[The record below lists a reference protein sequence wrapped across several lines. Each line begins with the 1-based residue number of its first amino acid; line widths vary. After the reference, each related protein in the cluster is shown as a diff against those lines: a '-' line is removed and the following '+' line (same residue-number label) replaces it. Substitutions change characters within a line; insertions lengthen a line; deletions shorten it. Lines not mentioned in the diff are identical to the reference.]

1 MKLEKLTIHKI
12 HDLLKNK
19 EVSYSEVAESVLN
32 QIETQ
37 NETNGA
43 YLYTDPDAVRE
54 QAEALDKNGTLPENP
69 LFGIPFG
76 LKDNFCT
83 DNMPMTCASKML
95 ENFKPPYNAT
105 AYERIKNAGGVL
117 LGKTNMDEFAMGS
130 STETS
135 YFKVTKNPWDL
146 TKVPGGSSG
155 GSAAAVAADMAYY
168 TLGTDTGGSIRQP
181 SSFCATV
188 GLKPTYGL
196 VSRYGV
202 TAFASS
208 FDQVGPITKDVT
220 DCALVLNTITGHDV
234 KDTTSLELA
243 KKDYTLSL
251 TKDIKG
257 LKIGISDAFMG
268 ENLQPEVRAAIDNAV
283 TVYREL
289 GAEIVPVCA
298 KCLDHA
304 LAAYYIIS
312 SAEASTNMSRYD
324 GVRYGYRAEDYRD
337 LEDMYIK
344 TRTEGFGT
352 EVKRRIIL
360 GSYVLSSGYYDAYYN
375 KAMRVRT
382 MIREDFNRIFESCDV
397 LLTPTTA
404 TTAFGIGER
413 SDDPLA
419 MYLTDVYT
427 VPANIV
433 GAPALSL
440 PCGFDDSGMPIGLQ
454 LMGPL
459 LCEETIL
466 KAAYAFESETD
477 FHTQQPKNK

>member
-1 MKLEKLTIHKI
+1 LKLETLTIHEI
-12 HDLLKNK
+12 HDLLKDK
-19 EVSYSEVAESVLN
+19 KISYSEVAESVLT
-32 QIETQ
+32 QIEEQ
-37 NETNGA
+37 NDNNGA
-43 YLYTDPDAVRE
+43 YLYTDPEAVRE
-54 QAEALDKNGTLPENP
+54 QAQSLDKEGIVPENP
-69 LFGIPFG
+69 LYGIPFG

-95 ENFKPPYNAT
+95 ENFYPPYNAT
-105 AYERIKNAGGVL
+105 AYESIKNAGGVL

-135 YFKVTKNPWDL
+135 YFKLTKNPWDL
-146 TKVPGGSSG
+146 SKVPGGSSG
-155 GSAAAVAADMAYY
+155 GSAAAVAANMAYY

-188 GLKPTYGL
+188 GFKPTYGL

-202 TAFASS
+202 TALASS
-208 FDQVGPITKDVT
+208 FDQVGPITKDIT
-220 DCALVLNTITGHDV
+220 DCALVLNAITGHDA
-234 KDTTSLELA
+234 KDTTSLNQP
-243 KKDYTLSL
+243 KKDYTQCL

-257 LKIGISDAFMG
+257 LKVGVCDAFMG
-268 ENLQPEVRAAIDNAV
+268 DNLQPEIRAAIDNAIE
-283 TVYREL
+283 VYRNL

-298 KCLDHA
+298 QYLDHA

-324 GVRYGYRAEDYRD
+324 GVRYGFRAEDYND

-344 TRTEGFGT
+344 SRSEGLGL

-382 MIREDFNRIFESCDV
+382 MIREDFNRMFESCDV

-433 GAPALSL
+433 GAPALSM
-440 PCGFDDSGMPIGLQ
+440 PCGFDTKGMPIGLQ
-454 LMGPL
+454 LMGPV

-477 FHTQQPKNK
+477 FHKQQPKIN

>member
-1 MKLEKLTIHKI
+1 LKLETLTIHEI
-12 HDLLKNK
+12 VDLLKNK
-19 EVSYSEVAESVLN
+19 EISYSEVVDSVLK
-32 QIETQ
+32 QIEGQ
-37 NETNGA
+37 NEKYGA
-43 YLYTDPDAVRE
+43 YLYTDPDGVRE
-54 QAEALDKNGTLPENP
+54 QAKALDDKGVTPQNP
-69 LFGIPFG
+69 LYGIPYG

-83 DNMPMTCASKML
+83 DHMPMTCASKML
-95 ENFKPPYNAT
+95 ENFRPPYNAT
-105 AYERIKNAGGVL
+105 AYESIKNAGGIL

-155 GSAAAVAADMAYY
+155 GSAAAVAANMAYY
-168 TLGTDTGGSIRQP
+168 SLGTDTGGSIRQP

-208 FDQVGPITKDVT
+208 FDQVGPITKDIT
-220 DCALVLNTITGHDV
+220 DCALVLNAIAGHDA
-234 KDTTSLELA
+234 KDTTSLNLD
-243 KKDYTLSL
+243 KKDYTQCL

-257 LKIGISDAFMG
+257 LKVGICDSFMG
-268 ENLQPEVRAAIDNAV
+268 DNLQPEIRAAIDAAIE
-283 TVYREL
+283 VYRDL

-298 KCLDHA
+298 QFLDHA

-324 GVRYGYRAEDYRD
+324 GVRYGYRAEDYND
-337 LEDMYIK
+337 LEEMYNK
-344 TRTEGFGT
+344 TRSEGFGL

-375 KAMRVRT
+375 KATRVRT
-382 MIREDFNRIFESCDV
+382 MIREDFNRMFDSCDV

-404 TTAFGIGER
+404 NTAFGLGER
-413 SDDPLA
+413 TDDPLA

-433 GAPALSL
+433 GAPALSM
-440 PCGFDDSGMPIGLQ
+440 PCGFDKNGLPIGLQ
-454 LMGPL
+454 LMGPV

-466 KAAYAFESETD
+466 KAAFAFESATD
-477 FHTQQPKNK
+477 FHTQQPKID